1 MTDGADRTHQAC
13 ARFARSWVRAIAGTS
28 YVSLGLAET
37 EQLLLAHTERLVQAL
52 FADPFRATPAREIG
66 FQLVQAHFTGIE
78 TLSRTVA
85 LLGDEFLGE
94 LRVEPDERLQA
105 RIAALQGALAAGYA
119 QALRERTLDEQ
130 EAIRQAVLDAR
141 DAAEHARR
149 ASEARFRA
157 VFTEAAIGIGILDTN
172 GRFLD
177 ANASLQHMLDYS
189 LEELCQRKGHDVL
202 YPQDRADLRDLCA
215 SVASGARD
223 HVRLDSRLT
232 RRDGQ
237 EIWTHITVSL
247 IRDEQGAPRYV
258 VAMIEDVTDRHLLQ
272 TRLVH
277 QALHDPL
284 TGLSNRALFLD
295 ELATAFARKEPQAR
309 VGLCYLDLDG
319 FKVINDSLGH
329 DIGDQLLVAVARR
342 LDDCVSGPGRLVAR
356 MGGDEFVILLDGT
369 TGDDEVIAVAEQ
381 VLDAL
386 VEPIK
391 VAGHELSISASIGI
405 VERPTSVACP
415 ADLMRDADITLYWAK
430 ADGKSRWALFDSER
444 NAREVARFTLSATMP
459 AALERG
465 EFYVDYQPLVR
476 LTDTAVV
483 GVEALVRWQHPEFG
497 RLGPDRFIELA
508 EETGLIVSLGRW
520 VLEQACRQARSWID
534 EFGAA
539 APFVSVN
546 LAVRQLRDAG
556 LVGDVARILAE
567 SGLPPGKL
575 QLELT
580 ESAIMGNAAEPLD
593 ALCALSDMGVRIAID
608 DFGTGYSNLAYLRHL
623 PVHELKIAGSFVEG
637 LRAAAAGD
645 EVDQQIVATLVSLAH
660 ALGLTVTAEGV
671 ETTTQAERL
680 RAIGCDSG
688 QGWLFAKP
696 GPPASIDGLL

>member
-1 MTDGADRTHQAC
+1 MTDGADRSHQAC

-37 EQLLLAHTERLVQAL
+37 EQLLLSHTERLVKAL
-52 FADPFRATPAREIG
+52 FAEPFRATPAREIG

-94 LRVEPDERLQA
+94 LQVEPDERLQA

-157 VFTEAAIGIGILDTN
+157 VFTEAAIGIGILDTD
-172 GRFLD
+172 GRILD

-189 LEELCQRKGHDVL
+189 LEELCQRRSQDVL
-202 YPQDRADLRDLCA
+202 YPQDRFDLRELCT
-215 SVASGARD
+215 SVLTGARD

-247 IRDEQGAPRYV
+247 IRDEQGSPRYV
-258 VAMIEDVTDRHLLQ
+258 VAMVEDVTDRHLLQ
-272 TRLVH
+272 TRLRH

-295 ELATAFARKEPQAR
+295 ELAAAFARKHPDDR
-309 VGLCYLDLDG
+309 IGLCYLDLDG

-329 DIGDQLLVAVARR
+329 DIGDQLLVAVAKR
-342 LDDCVSGPGRLVAR
+342 LDACVSGPGRLVAR
-356 MGGDEFVILLDGT
+356 MGGDEFVILLDRTEGT
-369 TGDDEVIAVAEQ
+369 DEVVQVAEQ

-444 NAREVARFTLSATMP
+444 NAKEVARFTLSATMP

-534 EFGAA
+534 EFGSA

-556 LVGDVARILAE
+556 LVGDVARILADT
-567 SGLPPGKL
+567 GLPPGKL